1 VRPPEDP
8 VATETSRQRIM
19 EILRREEMSFEELRR
34 EMELPARRLEEDLR
48 HVERS
53 LRRGSERLRID
64 PAVCRACGF
73 VFRERVSK
81 HLHAPSRCPQC
92 RSERISEPRFRIS

>member
-1 VRPPEDP
+1 MRPPRDP
-8 VATETSRQRIM
+8 AASETSRQRIM
-19 EILRREEMSFEELRR
+19 EILRREEMSFEELKR
-34 EMELPARRLEEDLR
+34 EMEVPARRLEEDLR

-53 LRRGSERLRID
+53 LRRGSERLRVD
-64 PAVCRACGF
+64 PAGCRACGF

>member
-1 VRPPEDP
+1 
-8 VATETSRQRIM
+8 M
-19 EILRREEMSFEELRR
+19 EFLRREAGSLEVGGR
-34 EMELPARRLEEDLR
+34 EWEGAARRLVGGLR
-48 HVERS
+48 LVAWG

-64 PAVCRACGF
+64 PAACRACGF
-73 VFRERVSK
+73 VFKERISK

>member
-1 VRPPEDP
+1 
-8 VATETSRQRIM
+8 M

-34 EMELPARRLEEDLR
+34 EMEVPARMLEEDLR

-64 PAVCRACGF
+64 PAACRSCGF

-81 HLHAPSRCPQC
+81 HLHAPSRCPHC
-92 RSERISEPRFRIS
+92 RSERIAEPRFRIS

>member
-1 VRPPEDP
+1 MLFR
-8 VATETSRQRIM
+8 S
-19 EILRREEMSFEELRR
+19 
-34 EMELPARRLEEDLR
+34 EEDLR
-48 HVERS
+48 HVEKS

-64 PAVCRACGF
+64 PAGCRACGF